1 MPRPRRRIPRASGG
15 QGRMLDPEI
24 EWEISLWGGLQIPG
38 MGLSTLEE
46 FQTAWADHGATIL
59 PAWLLSMPGARPFA
73 MYVTGAIP
81 APPVV
86 VAPYPDDGGRA
97 IGGRLFHEARVHGA
111 GDEGE
116 LAHLVALGLVDA
128 AEAHA
133 ARRRIAAHGPKC
145 LYEWVGSASATPA
158 VTGEIS

>member
-15 QGRMLDPEI
+15 QGRTLDPEI
-24 EWEISLWGGLQIPG
+24 EWELSLWGGLQIPG
-38 MGLSTLEE
+38 MGLDSLPDFER
-46 FQTAWADHGATIL
+46 AWDDHGATIL
-59 PAWLLSMPGARPFA
+59 PAWIAAMPGSRPFA
-73 MYVTGAIP
+73 AYVVGSIA

-86 VAPYPDDGGRA
+86 ERPYPDDGGRA

-128 AEAHA
+128 AEARA

-145 LYEWVGSASATPA
+145 LYEWVGSASAAGDDTA
-158 VTGEIS
+158 KI

>member
-15 QGRMLDPEI
+15 QGRTLDPEI
-24 EWEISLWGGLQIPG
+24 EWELSLWGGLQIPG
-38 MGLSTLEE
+38 MGLDSLPDFER
-46 FQTAWADHGATIL
+46 AWDDHGATIL
-59 PAWLLSMPGARPFA
+59 PAWIAAMPGSRPFA
-73 MYVTGAIP
+73 AYVVGSIA

-86 VAPYPDDGGRA
+86 ERPYPDDGGRA

-128 AEAHA
+128 AEARA

-145 LYEWVGSASATPA
+145 LYRWTGSAAGDDTA
-158 VTGEIS
+158 AKI